1 MSLGSHH
8 AARHTSRT
16 VRTHRRRP
24 WSRGMSAV
32 MVAGLLLSACSAEQ
46 PTGSVEPAPVEP
58 VPVVEPIRVVAT
70 TSILGDL
77 VANLLGDDGE
87 VVVLIGPGID
97 PHAYQASARDAAELR
112 GADLV
117 VANGLLLEEG
127 LVAALDAAEADGVR
141 IITVADKLDP
151 IEFGSG
157 HAHHDDDKDDGHD
170 HGHDHG
176 KDDGHDHDKDDDH
189 DHDKDDDHDHD
200 KDDDHDHGDEDP
212 HFWWDPIRTVTA
224 VELIAAELTVV
235 RPDIDW
241 SARADAYVLQILA
254 AHAELEVLFAAIPEE
269 RRRIIT
275 NHDSLGYLEARYGFE
290 VIGTV
295 IPGSSTTVETNAR
308 AFAALVDLMVEE
320 GVTVVFAE
328 NTDSITLA
336 QQLASEA
343 IGRGD
348 LDVTVVRI
356 LTDAL
361 GEPGSGAD
369 TYLGLL
375 RTTAALIHAA
385 LAA

>member
-1 MSLGSHH
+1 MSLDSDH
-8 AARHTSRT
+8 APRT
-16 VRTHRRRP
+16 VRARRRRS
-24 WSRGMSAV
+24 WARGLSSVA
-32 MVAGLLLSACSAEQ
+32 VAGLLLSACSAEEA
-46 PTGSVEPAPVEP
+46 GDGVESDAVEPAPVVEP
-58 VPVVEPIRVVAT
+58 VRIVAT

-77 VANLLGDDGE
+77 VANILGDDGE
-87 VVVLIGPGID
+87 VVVLIGAGID
-97 PHAYQASARDAAELR
+97 PHAYQASARDAATLR
-112 GADLV
+112 EVDLV

-127 LVAALDAAEADGVR
+127 LIAALDAAEADGVR
-141 IITVADKLDP
+141 IITVADRLDP

-157 HAHHDDDKDDGHD
+157 HAHHGQDEDDDHD
-170 HGHDHG
+170 HGH
-176 KDDGHDHDKDDDH
+176 GHAH

-212 HFWWDPIRTVTA
+212 HFWWDPTRTATA
-224 VELIAAELTVV
+224 VELIAAELSIV
-235 RPDIDW
+235 RPEIDW
-241 SARADAYVLQILA
+241 SARADAYVQQILA
-254 AHAELEVLFAAIPEE
+254 ADAELEALFAAIPEE

-295 IPGSSTTVETNAR
+295 IPGASTTVETNAR

-328 NTDSITLA
+328 NTDSVTLA
-336 QQLASEA
+336 EQLASEVV
-343 IGRGD
+343 GRGD
-348 LDVTVVRI
+348 IDVTVVRI

-385 LAA
+385 LSA